1 MRRIDIILVGL
12 GIFGA
17 GGMVY
22 LLFRVLGVNASDAG
36 IWSQVILIT
45 GVIAWVLTYLFRVVT
60 HNMTYHQQLKD
71 YEDAVIQKRFEEMT
85 PEEIADLQAQVDKQN

>member
-22 LLFRVLGVNASDAG
+22 LLFRVLGLDASDAG

-71 YEDAVIQKRFEEMT
+71 YEEAVIQKRFEEMT
-85 PEEIADLQAQVDKQN
+85 PEEIAELQAQVNKQD